1 MHNVAFHGSLS
12 LIESLAPII
21 GQLQLMDRQLAQS
34 LRRSASAIP
43 QALAAARL
51 ASRQATAQRHLD
63 RALAQTRHVHALLL
77 AVHAWHTWMPGKR
90 QAAIARAQ
98 YLAELLGAPLI

>member
-1 MHNVAFHGSLS
+1 MHTVAFHVSLS
-12 LIESLAPII
+12 LIESLTPIV
-21 GQLQLMDRQLAQS
+21 GQLRLMDCQLAHS
-34 LRRSASAIP
+34 LRRSAAAIP

-51 ASRQATAQRHLD
+51 ASRKATVQRHLD

-77 AVHAWHTWMPGKR
+77 VPHAWHTWMPGMR

-98 YLAELLGAPLI
+98 HLAELLGAPLI

>member
-1 MHNVAFHGSLS
+1 MHTVAFHASLS
-12 LIESLAPII
+12 LIRALAPIVH
-21 GQLQLMDRQLAQS
+21 QLPLIDRQLAQS

-43 QALAAARL
+43 QALAAAAL
-51 ASRQATAQRHLD
+51 ATRQPTARRHLE

-77 AVHAWHTWMPGKR
+77 AAHAWHTWMPGAR
-90 QAAIARAQ
+90 QEAIARAQ